1 MTTTPDTTSS
11 ILIVDDMEENLV
23 ALEAVL
29 GSLTQKVVRAR
40 SGEEALKA
48 MLREEFAVVLIDVL
62 MPGMNGFETAA
73 NIKGLDQTKDVPI
86 ILLTGASVDP
96 NYAYR
101 GYTVGAA
108 DFLIKPFDPWLLRTK
123 VNVFLDLHRKNRQL
137 AAQAEQ
143 LKRLLTKENRPGGA
157 ETEQA
162 TDTSAATSASAPT
175 FASPPASASASAST
189 STSASTSASASTATS
204 AEARGGEEAQGLEK
218 GHGLE
223 GDHGLEEAREVAET
237 QESPAAAAPT
247 DASAA
252 SAPSAPPAPSAPS
265 ARSVPS
271 AEPKAPEGTETAGGP
286 PEGPVPHLAA
296 TTAPTPGE
304 AAHLAD
310 IAGQLADLE
319 LLLRDAST
327 IDRAHLADRIAE
339 LEQAVG
345 RLLVNREP

>member
-1 MTTTPDTTSS
+1 MTTAPDSS
-11 ILIVDDMEENLV
+11 AGILIVDDMEENLV

-29 GSLTQKVVRAR
+29 GSLSQKVVRAR

-143 LKRLLTKENRPGGA
+143 LKRLLTSDDHPGG
-157 ETEQA
+157 EGPPPVTA
-162 TDTSAATSASAPT
+162 TPTTTPTTTPAATT
-175 FASPPASASASAST
+175 T
-189 STSASTSASASTATS
+189 VTTTA
-204 AEARGGEEAQGLEK
+204 G
-218 GHGLE
+218 
-223 GDHGLEEAREVAET
+223 
-237 QESPAAAAPT
+237 T
-247 DASAA
+247 DAAA
-252 SAPSAPPAPSAPS
+252 SAPPASPAGSPAMSPSVSAEHPPHSPGRPRRPTASRTAPAARGACLRHLPPRGHRRPTRRGGAPPA
-265 ARSVPS
+265 
-271 AEPKAPEGTETAGGP
+271 
-286 PEGPVPHLAA
+286 
-296 TTAPTPGE
+296 
-304 AAHLAD
+304 
-310 IAGQLADLE
+310 
-319 LLLRDAST
+319 
-327 IDRAHLADRIAE
+327 
-339 LEQAVG
+339 
-345 RLLVNREP
+345 

>member
-1 MTTTPDTTSS
+1 MTTTPDTAPS

-123 VNVFLDLHRKNRQL
+123 VNVFLELHRKNRQL

-143 LKRLLTKENRPGGA
+143 LKRLLTSDDRPGGEGPPPA
-157 ETEQA
+157 PTTA
-162 TDTSAATSASAPT
+162 APSTVTGTDMGAPSTPSAPAVTTSA
-175 FASPPASASASAST
+175 PA
-189 STSASTSASASTATS
+189 
-204 AEARGGEEAQGLEK
+204 
-218 GHGLE
+218 
-223 GDHGLEEAREVAET
+223 
-237 QESPAAAAPT
+237 
-247 DASAA
+247 
-252 SAPSAPPAPSAPS
+252 APPAPKEYPDPQQ
-265 ARSVPS
+265 RP
-271 AEPKAPEGTETAGGP
+271 EPRQRAGHPPLP
-286 PEGPVPHLAA
+286 PEGPGAPAPSEPPPQPAPPAAGDASRLA
-296 TTAPTPGE
+296 E
-304 AAHLAD
+304 
-310 IAGQLADLE
+310 IAGQLAEVE
-319 LLLRDAST
+319 LLLRDAKGS
-327 IDRAHLADRIAE
+327 DKERLADRIAE
-339 LEQAVG
+339 LEASVG
-345 RLLVNREP
+345 RLMVSRGT

>member
-1 MTTTPDTTSS
+1 MTTTPDTSSS

-143 LKRLLTKENRPGGA
+143 LKRLLTSDEQPSGEGVTPGGA
-157 ETEQA
+157 PVTPPGA
-162 TDTSAATSASAPT
+162 ATTATTGTDTGAHPAPPATTVSASAP
-175 FASPPASASASAST
+175 ASPLAPQEHPDPHQHREPGRQT
-189 STSASTSASASTATS
+189 
-204 AEARGGEEAQGLEK
+204 
-218 GHGLE
+218 GHGPIPTDVPGAPAPPE
-223 GDHGLEEAREVAET
+223 PPPEPPPQPVA
-237 QESPAAAAPT
+237 PAAG
-247 DASAA
+247 DAS
-252 SAPSAPPAPSAPS
+252 
-265 ARSVPS
+265 RL
-271 AEPKAPEGTETAGGP
+271 AE
-286 PEGPVPHLAA
+286 
-296 TTAPTPGE
+296 
-304 AAHLAD
+304 
-310 IAGQLADLE
+310 IAGQLAEVE
-319 LLLRDAST
+319 LLLRDAKGS
-327 IDRAHLADRIAE
+327 DKERLADRIAE
-339 LEQAVG
+339 LEASVG
-345 RLLVNREP
+345 RLLVSRGT

>member
-1 MTTTPDTTSS
+1 MTTAPDTSSS

-137 AAQAEQ
+137 AAQADQ
-143 LKRLLTKENRPGGA
+143 LKRLLTSDDHPGG
-157 ETEQA
+157 
-162 TDTSAATSASAPT
+162 DG
-175 FASPPASASASAST
+175 PPPGT
-189 STSASTSASASTATS
+189 STTTTA
-204 AEARGGEEAQGLEK
+204 
-218 GHGLE
+218 
-223 GDHGLEEAREVAET
+223 
-237 QESPAAAAPT
+237 PAAPT
-247 DASAA
+247 ATAA
-252 SAPSAPPAPSAPS
+252 GA
-265 ARSVPS
+265 
-271 AEPKAPEGTETAGGP
+271 
-286 PEGPVPHLAA
+286 AA
-296 TTAPTPGE
+296 TTARADAASSPDATAPPPAPHPHPRGRGREWPGILPSPRKAPAPRRLQSRPRSPRHPPPATHPASRKSPASSPRWNSSCVTRKAPTRSVLPT
-304 AAHLAD
+304 ASPNWRKQS
-310 IAGQLADLE
+310 AG
-319 LLLRDAST
+319 
-327 IDRAHLADRIAE
+327 
-339 LEQAVG
+339 
-345 RLLVNREP
+345 

>member
-1 MTTTPDTTSS
+1 MTTAPDTSSS

-137 AAQAEQ
+137 AAQADQ
-143 LKRLLTKENRPGGA
+143 LKRLLTSDDHPGG
-157 ETEQA
+157 
-162 TDTSAATSASAPT
+162 DG
-175 FASPPASASASAST
+175 PPPGT
-189 STSASTSASASTATS
+189 STTTTA
-204 AEARGGEEAQGLEK
+204 
-218 GHGLE
+218 
-223 GDHGLEEAREVAET
+223 
-237 QESPAAAAPT
+237 PAAPT
-247 DASAA
+247 ATAAGAAATTARADAA
-252 SAPSAPPAPSAPS
+252 SSPDATAPPPAPSPS
-265 ARSVPS
+265 PT
-271 AEPKAPEGTETAGGP
+271 GAGSGMAGHPPIP
-286 PEGPVPHLAA
+286 PEGPGAPAPSKPPPQPAAPAAGDASRLA
-296 TTAPTPGE
+296 E
-304 AAHLAD
+304 
-310 IAGQLADLE
+310 IAGQLAEVE
-319 LLLRDAST
+319 LLLRDAKGA
-327 IDRAHLADRIAE
+327 DKKRLADRITE
-339 LEQAVG
+339 LEEAVG
-345 RLLVNREP
+345 RLMVSRGT

>member
-1 MTTTPDTTSS
+1 MTTTPDTSSS

-143 LKRLLTKENRPGGA
+143 LKRLLTSD
-157 ETEQA
+157 EQ
-162 TDTSAATSASAPT
+162 P
-175 FASPPASASASAST
+175 
-189 STSASTSASASTATS
+189 
-204 AEARGGEEAQGLEK
+204 RG
-218 GHGLE
+218 E
-223 GDHGLEEAREVAET
+223 G
-237 QESPAAAAPT
+237 
-247 DASAA
+247 
-252 SAPSAPPAPSAPS
+252 APPAPTPGAAHAPLPTPPPATTVSASAAPPPPPEPEGAREAGTPGESGVAGAAGAAGAAGETREAGAPGEATGPPVAPS
-265 ARSVPS
+265 A
-271 AEPKAPEGTETAGGP
+271 TP
-286 PEGPVPHLAA
+286 PESQEFRAHSEPPPPPVS
-296 TTAPTPGE
+296 PG
-304 AAHLAD
+304 AGDASRLAD
-310 IAGQLADLE
+310 IAGQLAEVE
-319 LLLRDAST
+319 LLLRDAQGT
-327 IDRAHLADRIAE
+327 DKQRLADRIAE

-345 RLLVNREP
+345 RLLVSRGT

>member
-1 MTTTPDTTSS
+1 MTTASDTAG

-29 GSLTQKVVRAR
+29 GSLSRRVVRAR

-123 VNVFLDLHRKNRQL
+123 VNVFLELHRKNQQL

-143 LKRLLTKENRPGGA
+143 LKRLLTADNRPGGEA
-157 ETEQA
+157 G
-162 TDTSAATSASAPT
+162 AAAGQEPADDRE
-175 FASPPASASASAST
+175 AGSPGRPAS
-189 STSASTSASASTATS
+189 
-204 AEARGGEEAQGLEK
+204 
-218 GHGLE
+218 HG
-223 GDHGLEEAREVAET
+223 DD
-237 QESPAAAAPT
+237 Q
-247 DASAA
+247 
-252 SAPSAPPAPSAPS
+252 PSHDRPSHDQPSHDRPPPF
-265 ARSVPS
+265 
-271 AEPKAPEGTETAGGP
+271 PEP
-286 PEGPVPHLAA
+286 PEASR
-296 TTAPTPGE
+296 
-304 AAHLAD
+304 LAD
-310 IAGQLADLE
+310 IAGQLAELE
-319 LLLRDAST
+319 LLLRDAKGT
-327 IDRAHLADRIAE
+327 DHTNLADRIAE
-339 LEQAVG
+339 LERCVG
-345 RLLVNREP
+345 RLLTSREA

>member
-1 MTTTPDTTSS
+1 MTTTPDTSPG

-29 GSLTQKVVRAR
+29 SSLTQKVVRAR

-123 VNVFLDLHRKNRQL
+123 VNVFLELHRKNRQL

-143 LKRLLTKENRPGGA
+143 LKRLLTSPEQPRGEGA
-157 ETEQA
+157 
-162 TDTSAATSASAPT
+162 P
-175 FASPPASASASAST
+175 
-189 STSASTSASASTATS
+189 
-204 AEARGGEEAQGLEK
+204 
-218 GHGLE
+218 
-223 GDHGLEEAREVAET
+223 
-237 QESPAAAAPT
+237 
-247 DASAA
+247 AA
-252 SAPSAPPAPSAPS
+252 SAPGAAPAPPPATAVSASAAPPAP
-265 ARSVPS
+265 V
-271 AEPKAPEGTETAGGP
+271 EPEGARETE
-286 PEGPVPHLAA
+286 ER
-296 TTAPTPGE
+296 GE
-304 AAHLAD
+304 AAEAGEAGRAGEAGAPGQPAAPPVTPPAAPPESQEFRAHSEPPPPPVSPGAGDASRLAE
-310 IAGQLADLE
+310 IAGQLAEVE
-319 LLLRDAST
+319 LLLRDAQGT
-327 IDRAHLADRIAE
+327 DKGRLADRIAE

-345 RLLVNREP
+345 RLLVSRGT

>member
-1 MTTTPDTTSS
+1 MTAPDTSSS

-29 GSLTQKVVRAR
+29 GSLAQKVVRAR

-143 LKRLLTKENRPGGA
+143 LKRLLTSEDRPGGEGPPPA
-157 ETEQA
+157 ATTTAAGDTETA
-162 TDTSAATSASAPT
+162 PPPAPAVSTSAPATPSTTEAASAPP
-175 FASPPASASASAST
+175 S
-189 STSASTSASASTATS
+189 
-204 AEARGGEEAQGLEK
+204 
-218 GHGLE
+218 
-223 GDHGLEEAREVAET
+223 
-237 QESPAAAAPT
+237 AAAAP
-247 DASAA
+247 
-252 SAPSAPPAPSAPS
+252 PPAPQGS
-265 ARSVPS
+265 
-271 AEPKAPEGTETAGGP
+271 EGQGRQQTAGQQTGQHTAHPPLP
-286 PEGPVPHLAA
+286 PEGPGAPAPPEPPPQPGAAPAGDAARLA
-296 TTAPTPGE
+296 E
-304 AAHLAD
+304 
-310 IAGQLADLE
+310 IAGQLAEVE
-319 LLLRDAST
+319 LLLRDAKGS
-327 IDRAHLADRIAE
+327 DKERLADRITE
-339 LEQAVG
+339 LEEAVG
-345 RLLVNREP
+345 RLMVSRGT